1 MVVLKSVLL
10 GVLQGITEF
19 LPISSSGHLA
29 IARSLLRVEYPGVSL
44 EIFVHAATL
53 LAILYVFR
61 KRTISIASSLL
72 NPDREDRSHNLR
84 FVSLVLVA
92 AVPSI
97 IFGFLWQSEVKAM
110 FTNLNA
116 VGVALLL
123 TGSYIFVTRF
133 AHTRK
138 KELGFLDALIIGVS
152 QATALIPGISRSGIT
167 ISTALLLGIHR
178 EKSAEFCFLL
188 AAPVILAATALEMR
202 NILSGA
208 HEVDLLLYIPAFLS
222 AFGAGFLSIK
232 LVLKTLERK
241 RFRDFAYYCWAV
253 GAIVVFLS
261 R

>member
-1 MVVLKSVLL
+1 MVALKSVLL
-10 GVLQGITEF
+10 GILQGITEF

-29 IARSLLRVEYPGVSL
+29 IARSLLRMEYPGVSL

-53 LAILYVFR
+53 LPILYVFR
-61 KRTISIASSLL
+61 KRIVSIVSSLF
-72 NPDREDRSHNLR
+72 NPAREDRSHNLR
-84 FVSLVLVA
+84 FASLVLIA
-92 AVPSI
+92 AVPAT

-110 FTNLNA
+110 FTNLNV

-133 AHTRK
+133 AQTRK
-138 KELGFLDALIIGVS
+138 KEVGFFDALIIGIS

-167 ISTALLLGIHR
+167 ISTALLLGLHR

-188 AAPVILAATALEMR
+188 AAPVILGATVLEMR

-208 HEVDLLLYIPAFLS
+208 HEVDLLLYVPAFLC

-232 LVLKTLERK
+232 LVLKTLEKRK
-241 RFRDFAYYCWAV
+241 FRDFAYYCWIV
-253 GAIVVFLS
+253 GAIALFVL